1 MEFIFQL
8 WFYSIGLVLMRY
20 RYSKVYSNMQKI
32 GYYNV
37 DKDDKVCW
45 LPSLLTT
52 TCNYKYTHTHTNK
65 DRHTQATNIEMRQ
78 WKRRRCSYIEVS
90 SWRFNKLTTTYYA
103 DINSRRP
110 GPPTSMSSS
119 SSSLLFTSSFN
130 VFFFWTY

>member
-8 WFYSIGLVLMRY
+8 WFYSIGLVLMRC

-78 WKRRRCSYIEVS
+78 WKRRRCRYWSVFLAVQQVDDHLLCRHKQQETRPTNINVVISIITAVYI
-90 SWRFNKLTTTYYA
+90 
-103 DINSRRP
+103 II
-110 GPPTSMSSS
+110 
-119 SSSLLFTSSFN
+119 
-130 VFFFWTY
+130 